1 MRRILL
7 LFTIHRSGSTW
18 LFDLLR
24 THPAVRTEPT
34 ARVWTELGI
43 EGWRY
48 PRAFHH
54 VDGARVPMEITPD
67 LGAAIPDF
75 PQAVVPDVR
84 HVDESDRWTVEKAH
98 PQFVGF
104 NAARLG
110 GRIRNLRERGVE
122 VEVVYGVRGPLDAMW
137 SMAEFKTRDPAWYTF
152 LPVEDVPRFIAHSLD
167 VLAALH
173 ALVGGTVVEYE
184 TLPDGSAMNT
194 LCQRLDTSWNDAAVK
209 AWLAHAA
216 AVTERSKRRQRPDS
230 AFLGDRNRL
239 RNPDGPDRAW
249 IPHAAAI
256 EAANAAWT
264 RFAQPVAKPRVA
276 PKRARRPADK
286 A

>member
-1 MRRILL
+1 M

-18 LFDLLR
+18 LFDMLR
-24 THPAVRTEPT
+24 THPAVRIEPT

-43 EGWRY
+43 DGWRY

-54 VDGARVPMEITPD
+54 ADGARVPMEITPE

-75 PQAVVPDVR
+75 PQAVVPDTR

-110 GRIRNLRERGVE
+110 GRIRNLRERGVD
-122 VEVVYGVRGPLDAMW
+122 VEVVYGVRSPLDAMW
-137 SMAEFKTRDPAWYTF
+137 SMAEFQTRDPTWYSF
-152 LPVEDVPRFIAHSLD
+152 LPIEDVPRFTAHSLD
-167 VLAALH
+167 VLVALH
-173 ALVGGTVVEYE
+173 AIVGGTVVEYE
-184 TLPDGSAMNT
+184 TLPDGLAMNT
-194 LCQRLDTSWNDAAVK
+194 LCQRIDTSWNDAAVK

-216 AVTERSKRRQRPDS
+216 AVTERSKRRQRSDS
-230 AFLGDRNRL
+230 AFLGDCNRL

-256 EAANAAWT
+256 EAANAAW
-264 RFAQPVAKPRVA
+264 AKLVSPHTGGDTEGQRE
-276 PKRARRPADK
+276 K
-286 A
+286 